1 MPWTYNWTN
10 TYAAHYTYE
19 QNAPMALGVMQ
30 QAGWT
35 YNAGIAVIG
44 NLEQESGINPGQWQ
58 GGYNIGDWDNP
69 TCGFGL
75 AQWTPGR
82 KYAIYIGYP
91 TGSPP
96 QALAADGDKQMEF
109 LINTPGQWSTGLVDM
124 NTGYSSYY
132 GITVP
137 ILPTMAAFAASN
149 ASIDD
154 LTAAWMVYWER
165 PSAQYA
171 GLANRIAFA
180 NHYAGI
186 TPSYGIKAWLYKW
199 WKKKQTYIRNGVR
212 T

>member
-1 MPWTYNWTN
+1 MAWQYDWTN
-10 TYAAHYTYE
+10 TYHAHYYFE
-19 QNAPMALGVMQ
+19 SNAPLALGVMQ

-58 GGYNIGDWDNP
+58 GGYNIGDWDNNS
-69 TCGFGL
+69 CGFGL

-96 QALAADGDKQMEF
+96 VSEAADGERQMQF
-109 LINTPGQWSTGLVDM
+109 LINTPSQWSTGLVDM

-137 ILPTMAAFAASN
+137 ILPNMAAFAASN
-149 ASIDD
+149 ASIEDRFLPIVERRVSGGYLYQWRVVSGEPCCSD
-154 LTAAWMVYWER
+154 LYLQSPMAYCT
-165 PSAQYA
+165 SAI
-171 GLANRIAFA
+171 G
-180 NHYAGI
+180 G
-186 TPSYGIKAWLYKW
+186 TCS
-199 WKKKQTYIRNGVR
+199 
-212 T
+212 